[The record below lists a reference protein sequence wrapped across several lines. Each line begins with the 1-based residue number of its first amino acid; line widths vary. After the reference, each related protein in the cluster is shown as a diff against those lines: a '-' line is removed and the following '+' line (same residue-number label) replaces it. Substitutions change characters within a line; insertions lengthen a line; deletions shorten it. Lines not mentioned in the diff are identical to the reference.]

1 MDDMTV
7 LIVDDDEDIVR
18 SLGIRLT
25 QERYKVVAA
34 QDANQAVMQAHK
46 LRPDLLIL
54 DIGMPAGSGFTV
66 MQNLSNSMHTQ
77 TIPVIVLTA
86 LDDEETRDTAE
97 NLGAR
102 GYFVKPY
109 DFNDLLLTVNEILD

>member
-1 MDDMTV
+1 MNGKTV
-7 LIVDDDEDIVR
+7 LVVDDDEDIVK
-18 SLGIRLT
+18 SLGIRLG
-25 QERYKVVAA
+25 QEGYKVFAA

-46 LRPDLLIL
+46 IKPDLLVL

-77 TIPVIVLTA
+77 TIPVIMLTA
-86 LDDEETRDTAE
+86 LDDEETRDKTK
-97 NLGAR
+97 NLGAL

-109 DFNDLLLTVNEILD
+109 NFDELLFAVNYILD